1 MQFSS
6 KVLRCELS
14 PMRKFHPYAL
24 AAAAA
29 GKKIYHLNIGQPDV
43 ATPPALFDAVRAFHE
58 RTLAYAPSPGM
69 PETIDAVCKYYHRI
83 GVDITPEDVLIT
95 TGGSEALQIAFNC
108 ILDEGDEVILA
119 EPFYP
124 NYSTFIR
131 TAGAAIHPIPTRAE
145 EGFFYASREKL
156 EAALTPRTRA
166 ILVTNPGN
174 PTGTVLT
181 HAQMELL
188 LDFAKQHDL
197 FLIADE
203 VYREFVYSDEPLSSF
218 AQLAGSEENL
228 IITDSVSK
236 RFSACGARIGC
247 LISRPDARADGAAA
261 GLCKA
266 A

>member
-6 KVLRCELS
+6 KALRCELS

-145 EGFFYASREKL
+145 EGFS
-156 EAALTPRTRA
+156 TPP
-166 ILVTNPGN
+166 V
-174 PTGTVLT
+174 
-181 HAQMELL
+181 
-188 LDFAKQHDL
+188 K
-197 FLIADE
+197 
-203 VYREFVYSDEPLSSF
+203 S
-218 AQLAGSEENL
+218 
-228 IITDSVSK
+228 
-236 RFSACGARIGC
+236 
-247 LISRPDARADGAAA
+247 SRPRSRPARAPFWSQIPATPPAPS
-261 GLCKA
+261 
-266 A
+266 